1 MITEA
6 IKREYKLTGEETFPS
21 TNIGGGKS
29 GLTESF
35 ANHEIWERKC
45 TISDRSEPS
54 GSFNRST
61 ITKEALS
68 LNSPQDLTQA
78 YEFPKYQHILADPKM
93 LDAFVTYVS
102 QKLDEKDTNI
112 HKLQDELKKLNKRK
126 KFSSGGFRLPKNY
139 YEKEVYSIE

>member
-6 IKREYKLTGEETFPS
+6 IKKEFKLTGEETFPS

-35 ANHEIWERKC
+35 ADHEIWERKC
-45 TISDRSEPS
+45 TISDRSEPR

-61 ITKEALS
+61 ITKEDFS
-68 LNSPQDLTQA
+68 LNSPQDLTQV
-78 YEFPKYQHILADPKM
+78 YEFPKHQQILADPKM

-102 QKLDEKDTNI
+102 LKLDEKDTTI
-112 HKLQDELKKLNKRK
+112 YKLQNELKKLNKRK

-139 YEKEVYSIE
+139 YEKEIYSTE